1 MFQIGRRRPYRRVNV
16 QIQQGKEFFVLNRNA
31 MNKERTKKQKTKNV
45 LEMPIVNPYSA
56 GIDISDKEHVVAVPE
71 GLSDKRVTAFGA
83 MTSDL
88 EALASWLEGCEIDT
102 VAMESTGVYWKPLFQ
117 LLVSRGFEVYLVN
130 AAHIKNL
137 TGRKDDENDAMWI
150 QKLHSCGLLKTSY
163 LPGEQQDELRT
174 LTRYRRTLTEDCS
187 RFINRMQKALELMNI
202 KFHTVI
208 NDITGKTGTAVIE
221 AIIGGERDAHNFL
234 PFIDPRI
241 KASPEAIVK
250 SLEGYWRSD
259 HLFTLK
265 ESYAMYKIY
274 KEKIAACDS
283 EIEKHLLRW
292 EASCNEGEI
301 APKGEKAKEGPA
313 KRTKKQKHKGCP
325 QFDTRSYLEK
335 IHGTDVL
342 AIFGLSETSGLEL
355 LAEVGTD
362 MGKWKN
368 EKHFVSW
375 LNLCPNNKISGGKLI
390 SSRLFDKHP
399 NPGSEAFRHA
409 ANGVQNMDNWLG
421 DYFRRMKAKGG
432 HKYAIV
438 ATANKLATI
447 YYKMVRFKK
456 EFIPVDLTDYRAKY
470 KQAKISYLERKLAQL
485 KAEAA

>member
-1 MFQIGRRRPYRRVNV
+1 MP
-16 QIQQGKEFFVLNRNA
+16 IQRGKELFVLKHNTMDKGRP
-31 MNKERTKKQKTKNV
+31 KKQKTKNIV
-45 LEMPIVNPYSA
+45 EMPIVNPYSA
-56 GIDISDKEHVVAVPE
+56 GIDIGDKEHVVAVPE
-71 GLSDKRVTAFGA
+71 GLSDKRVVAFGA
-83 MTSDL
+83 MTPDQGM
-88 EALASWLEGCEIDT
+88 LASWLEECEIDT

-130 AAHIKNL
+130 AAHIKNV

-150 QKLHSCGLLKTSY
+150 QKLHSCGLLGSSY
-163 LPGEQQDELRT
+163 LPGGRQDELRT
-174 LTRYRRTLTEDCS
+174 PTRYRRTLTEDCS
-187 RFINRMQKALELMNI
+187 RFVNRMQKSLELMNI

-221 AIIGGERDAHNFL
+221 AIIGGERDARNFL

-241 KASPEAIVK
+241 KASPGTIVK
-250 SLEGYWRSD
+250 SLEGHWRGD

-274 KEKIAACDS
+274 KERTAACDS
-283 EIEKHLLRW
+283 EIEKHLPCW
-292 EASCNEGEI
+292 EAACNEGEI
-301 APKGEKAKEGPA
+301 SAKEEGAEEAPVKKA
-313 KRTKKQKHKGCP
+313 KKQKHKNHP
-325 QFDTRSYLEK
+325 KFDTRAYLEK
-335 IHGTDVL
+335 IHGVDVL

-362 MGKWKN
+362 LGKWKD

-399 NPGSEAFRHA
+399 NPASEAFRHA
-409 ANGVQNMDNWLG
+409 ANALQKMDNWLG
-421 DYFRRMKAKGG
+421 DFFRRMKAKGG
-432 HKYAIV
+432 NKYAIV

-447 YYKMVRFKK
+447 YYKMVRFKE
-456 EFIPVDLTDYRAKY
+456 EFTPIGITDYRAKY

>member
-1 MFQIGRRRPYRRVNV
+1 
-16 QIQQGKEFFVLNRNA
+16 
-31 MNKERTKKQKTKNV
+31 MNKEKAKKQKTKNV

-56 GIDISDKEHVVAVPE
+56 GIDISDTEHVAAVAE
-71 GLSDKRVTAFGA
+71 GLCSKRVQAFGS

-88 EALASWLEGCEIDT
+88 EMLASWLEECEVDT
-102 VAMESTGVYWKPLFQ
+102 VAMESTGVYWKALFQ

-130 AAHIKNL
+130 AAHIKNV

-150 QKLHSCGLLKTSY
+150 QKLHSCGLLKSSY
-163 LPGEQQDELRT
+163 LPDAQQDELRT
-174 LTRYRRTLTEDCS
+174 LTRYRRTLTEDSS
-187 RFINRMQKALELMNI
+187 RFVNRMQKALELMNI

-221 AIIGGERDAHNFL
+221 AIVGGQRDARNFL

-241 KASPEAIVK
+241 KASPEIIVK
-250 SLEGYWRSD
+250 SLEGNWRSD

-274 KEKIAACDS
+274 KERIAACDS
-283 EIEKHLLRW
+283 EIEKHLQCW
-292 EASCNEGEI
+292 EAACNEGEI
-301 APKGEKAKEGPA
+301 SAKEERA
-313 KRTKKQKHKGCP
+313 KETPVKKTKKQKHKNHP
-325 QFDTRSYLEK
+325 QFDTRAYLEK
-335 IHGTDVL
+335 IHGVDVL

-355 LAEVGTD
+355 LAETGTD
-362 MGKWKN
+362 LGKWKD

-399 NPGSEAFRHA
+399 NPASEAFRHA
-409 ANGVQNMDNWLG
+409 ANALQKMDNWLG

-432 HKYAIV
+432 NRYAIV

-456 EFIPVDLTDYRAKY
+456 EFTPIDITDYRAKY